1 MFVRSN
7 KPFRL
12 TQCRPALWAA
22 GALALA
28 LVFPAILSGCEGDSA
43 ETLVRNIAF
52 QVSGIYRNPG
62 DSNNGKL
69 VSNNTGS
76 PVTQMDLRQTGD
88 QLEAI
93 DNNGLIFKGT
103 IGNAS
108 DTEGSFTLEGQTT
121 AGQPATLSGSI
132 RKSSGDSTEAE
143 MRGTWIEPSLFGTV
157 VGVATVPPNRSGGSN
172 TNNTGGGGSGGNI
185 SVSPSFAT
193 LANDGDTQVFTATG
207 GNGNFS
213 WSVGNISR
221 GSVTPPTGPSVTYTR
236 LTAGINIL
244 NVQDTAGHSA
254 NVNIQQP
261 TL

>member
-108 DTEGSFTLEGQTT
+108 DTEGGFTLDGQTT
-121 AGQPATLSGSI
+121 AGQPATISGVI
-132 RKSSGDSTEAE
+132 RKSSGSSTEAE

-157 VGVATVPPNRSGGSN
+157 VGVASVPPNRSGGGSTN
-172 TNNTGGGGSGGNI
+172 GTDTNGIDTNN
-185 SVSPSFAT
+185 A
-193 LANDGDTQVFTATG
+193 
-207 GNGNFS
+207 
-213 WSVGNISR
+213 SVGFIRLRWDRDLR
-221 GSVTPPTGPSVTYTR
+221 GAAELAWRAGGDGAALNALLLTLLLYGPAIRRWRRNRIAV
-236 LTAGINIL
+236 A
-244 NVQDTAGHSA
+244 AA
-254 NVNIQQP
+254 A
-261 TL
+261 